1 MGIRRADVIEGVIFD
16 LDGTITRPLL
26 DFARIRREIS
36 ADDGPVWEYIQSLP
50 RLRRARAEAV
60 LVHHELEAARA
71 AELNAGAGELVDWL
85 ESKGIRTA
93 LVTRNCRQSVEIVC
107 QRFNLAFDLIV
118 TREDAPVKPSPEPIF
133 LVSRVL
139 GIRTG
144 RLLIVGDYHFDIL
157 AGKAAGA
164 VTCFLTNGK
173 RASRNPVSD
182 HVISSLFEL
191 QKVINP

>member
-1 MGIRRADVIEGVIFD
+1 MIEGVIFD

-50 RLRRARAEAV
+50 PFRRARAEAV
-60 LVHHELEAARA
+60 LVRHELEVART
-71 AELNAGAGELVDWL
+71 AELNAGAGELIDWL
-85 ESKGIRTA
+85 ENKNIRTA

-107 QRFNLAFDLIV
+107 QRFNLVFDLVV

-139 GIRTG
+139 EIPTH
-144 RLLIVGDYHFDIL
+144 RLLVVGDYYFDIL

-164 VTCFLTNGK
+164 ATCFLTNGK
-173 RASRNPVSD
+173 RASRNPASD
-182 HVISSLFEL
+182 YVISSLFEL
-191 QKVINP
+191 QPVIEG